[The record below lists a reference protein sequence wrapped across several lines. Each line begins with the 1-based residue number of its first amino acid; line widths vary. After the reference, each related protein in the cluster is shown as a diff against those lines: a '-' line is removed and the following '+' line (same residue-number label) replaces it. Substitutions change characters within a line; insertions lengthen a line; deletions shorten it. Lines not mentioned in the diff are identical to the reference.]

1 MAGNTDPSSAGDG
14 GSQAEGS
21 QSVVKKQNNPDRQS
35 PIDFVIEKQQ
45 CEIPDIPGLD
55 GGD

>member
-45 CEIPDIPGLD
+45 CEIPDIPDLD